1 MNISLTKK
9 TLWRDNMILNDNFDH
24 HVFMIA
30 QALVE
35 SGKHTNRYDLAREA
49 ALIAEAVTEEV
60 ERFVDN
66 SYLTRKAAE
75 RALAEEREMA
85 DNA

>member
-1 MNISLTKK
+1 MTGKE
-9 TLWRDNMILNDNFDH
+9 NFEN

-35 SGKHTNRYDLAREA
+35 YGLHRNRYDLAREA
-49 ALIAEAVTEEV
+49 VLIAEAVTEEIARV
-60 ERFVDN
+60 
-66 SYLTRKAAE
+66 
-75 RALAEEREMA
+75 A

>member
-1 MNISLTKK
+1 MSSTENENEMNISLTKK
-9 TLWRDNMILNDNFDH
+9 IPRRDNMTAKEKFES

-49 ALIAEAVTEEV
+49 VLIAAAVTQEV
-60 ERFVDN
+60 ERSVDN
-66 SYLTRKAAE
+66 A
-75 RALAEEREMA
+75 
-85 DNA
+85 

>member
-1 MNISLTKK
+1 
-9 TLWRDNMILNDNFDH
+9 MILNDNFDN

>member
-1 MNISLTKK
+1 MTKK
-9 TLWRDNMILNDNFDH
+9 EKFES

-35 SGKHTNRYDLAREA
+35 SGKHTNRYELAREA
-49 ALIAEAVTEEV
+49 VLIAEAVSDE
-60 ERFVDN
+60 
-66 SYLTRKAAE
+66 
-75 RALAEEREMA
+75 LARLA

>member
-1 MNISLTKK
+1 MISTENENEMNISLTKMIHG
-9 TLWRDNMILNDNFDH
+9 RNNMTRKEKFEN

-49 ALIAEAVTEEV
+49 VLIAAAVAQEIERSV
-60 ERFVDN
+60 E
-66 SYLTRKAAE
+66 
-75 RALAEEREMA
+75 
-85 DNA
+85 NA

>member
-1 MNISLTKK
+1 MTQKEKFES
-9 TLWRDNMILNDNFDH
+9 

-35 SGKHTNRYDLAREA
+35 SGKHTNRYELAREA
-49 ALIAEAVTEEV
+49 VLIAEAVSDE
-60 ERFVDN
+60 
-66 SYLTRKAAE
+66 
-75 RALAEEREMA
+75 LARLA

>member
-9 TLWRDNMILNDNFDH
+9 TLWRDNMILNDNFDN

-35 SGKHTNRYDLAREA
+35 SGKHTNRYELAREA
-49 ALIAEAVTEEV
+49 VLIAEAVSDE
-60 ERFVDN
+60 
-66 SYLTRKAAE
+66 
-75 RALAEEREMA
+75 LARLA

>member
-1 MNISLTKK
+1 MKGIDDFN
-9 TLWRDNMILNDNFDH
+9 N

-49 ALIAEAVTEEV
+49 VLIAEAVSDEIARV
-60 ERFVDN
+60 
-66 SYLTRKAAE
+66 
-75 RALAEEREMA
+75 A

>member
-1 MNISLTKK
+1 MKGIDDF
-9 TLWRDNMILNDNFDH
+9 DN

-35 SGKHTNRYDLAREA
+35 SGKHTNRYELAREA
-49 ALIAEAVTEEV
+49 VLIAEAVSDEV
-60 ERFVDN
+60 ELFADN
-66 SYLTRKAAE
+66 AYLTRKAAE

>member
-1 MNISLTKK
+1 MISTENENEMNISLTKK
-9 TLWRDNMILNDNFDH
+9 IPRRNNMTAKEKFES

-49 ALIAEAVTEEV
+49 VLIAAAVTQEV
-60 ERFVDN
+60 ERSV
-66 SYLTRKAAE
+66 E
-75 RALAEEREMA
+75 
-85 DNA
+85 NA

>member
-1 MNISLTKK
+1 MTTREKFES
-9 TLWRDNMILNDNFDH
+9 

-49 ALIAEAVTEEV
+49 VLIAAAVTQEV
-60 ERFVDN
+60 ERSVDN
-66 SYLTRKAAE
+66 A
-75 RALAEEREMA
+75 
-85 DNA
+85 

>member
-1 MNISLTKK
+1 MISTENENEMNISLTKK
-9 TLWRDNMILNDNFDH
+9 IPRRNNMTGKEKFER

-49 ALIAEAVTEEV
+49 VLIAAAVTQEV
-60 ERFVDN
+60 ERSF
-66 SYLTRKAAE
+66 
-75 RALAEEREMA
+75 

>member
-1 MNISLTKK
+1 MKGIDGF
-9 TLWRDNMILNDNFDH
+9 DN

-35 SGKHTNRYDLAREA
+35 SGKHTNRYELAREA
-49 ALIAEAVTEEV
+49 VLIAEAVSDEV
-60 ERFVDN
+60 ELFADN
-66 SYLTRKAAE
+66 AYLTRKAAE

>member
-1 MNISLTKK
+1 MISTENENEMNISLTKK
-9 TLWRDNMILNDNFDH
+9 IPRRNNMTAKEKFES

-49 ALIAEAVTEEV
+49 VLIAAAVAQEIERSV
-60 ERFVDN
+60 E
-66 SYLTRKAAE
+66 
-75 RALAEEREMA
+75 
-85 DNA
+85 NA

>member
-1 MNISLTKK
+1 M
-9 TLWRDNMILNDNFDH
+9 TLKDNFDN

>member
-1 MNISLTKK
+1 M
-9 TLWRDNMILNDNFDH
+9 TLKDNFDN

-35 SGKHTNRYDLAREA
+35 SGKHTNHYDLAREA

-60 ERFVDN
+60 DRISDN
-66 SYLTRKAAE
+66 AYLTHKAAL
-75 RALAEEREMA
+75 RALAEEMEIA
-85 DNA
+85 DNARI

>member
-1 MNISLTKK
+1 MKGIDDF
-9 TLWRDNMILNDNFDH
+9 DN

-49 ALIAEAVTEEV
+49 VLIAAAVTQEIERSV
-60 ERFVDN
+60 E
-66 SYLTRKAAE
+66 
-75 RALAEEREMA
+75 
-85 DNA
+85 NA

>member
-1 MNISLTKK
+1 MISTENENEMNISLTKK
-9 TLWRDNMILNDNFDH
+9 IPRRNNMTGKENFEN

-35 SGKHTNRYDLAREA
+35 YGLHRNRYDLAREA
-49 ALIAEAVTEEV
+49 VLIAEAVTEEIARV
-60 ERFVDN
+60 
-66 SYLTRKAAE
+66 
-75 RALAEEREMA
+75 A

>member
-1 MNISLTKK
+1 MISTENENEMNISLTKK
-9 TLWRDNMILNDNFDH
+9 IPRRNNMTQKEKFES

-35 SGKHTNRYDLAREA
+35 SGKHTNRYELAREA
-49 ALIAEAVTEEV
+49 VLIAEAVSDE
-60 ERFVDN
+60 
-66 SYLTRKAAE
+66 
-75 RALAEEREMA
+75 LARLA

>member
-1 MNISLTKK
+1 MTAKEKFES
-9 TLWRDNMILNDNFDH
+9 

-49 ALIAEAVTEEV
+49 VLIAAAVAQEIERSV
-60 ERFVDN
+60 E
-66 SYLTRKAAE
+66 
-75 RALAEEREMA
+75 
-85 DNA
+85 NA

>member
-1 MNISLTKK
+1 MLLK
-9 TLWRDNMILNDNFDH
+9 DNFDN

-49 ALIAEAVTEEV
+49 ALIAEAVTEEI
-60 ERFVDN
+60 ERFADN
-66 SYLTRKAAE
+66 AYLTRKAAV
-75 RALAEEREMA
+75 RALAEEMEMA

>member
-1 MNISLTKK
+1 MISTENENEMNISLTKK
-9 TLWRDNMILNDNFDH
+9 IPRRNNMTGKEKFEN

-49 ALIAEAVTEEV
+49 VLIAAAVTQEV
-60 ERFVDN
+60 ERSV
-66 SYLTRKAAE
+66 E
-75 RALAEEREMA
+75 
-85 DNA
+85 NA